1 MPAGRAGRLLSPARK
16 HGSNVTADDDTRFAR
31 LVALA
36 CHDIRNPLATIYG
49 FSRTLTRTDL
59 DERTAR
65 FVSMIDA
72 ASQELG
78 ELLDELSLVARIEAG
93 RFAPDL
99 VEADSLELARAAAS
113 ELSEERL
120 AVSGEGAPVLVSP
133 QETTRAL
140 ARLAKAA
147 ARHGGHDSVAMV
159 VRGPELEVSPVTHT
173 AAPVVLGEELR
184 ELSAAAAVAL
194 VEALGGSLRVEDE
207 RLAITLPTA

>member
-1 MPAGRAGRLLSPARK
+1 MAKDP
-16 HGSNVTADDDTRFAR
+16 RFAQ

-36 CHDIRNPLATIYG
+36 CHDLRNPLATVYG
-49 FSRTLTRTDL
+49 FARTLVRTEL
-59 DERTAR
+59 DERSAR
-65 FVSMIDA
+65 YVEMIDA

-93 RFAPDL
+93 RFQPEPA
-99 VEADSLELARAAAS
+99 EIDSLELARRAAT

-120 AVSGEGAPVLVSP
+120 SVTGEGATVLVLP
-133 QETTRAL
+133 DETSRAL

-147 ARHGGHDSVAMV
+147 ARHGGHDKVDLE
-159 VRGPELEVSPVTHT
+159 VRGAELDLSPVSRS

-194 VEALGGSLRVEDE
+194 IEALGGSLRVEDE
-207 RLAITLPTA
+207 RLLIQLPSGPLTNAGGGTADGL